1 MFTAA
6 AALTASAFAGTSE
19 PVMAPAPAPMQESVA
34 TGGWFI
40 GGSFGQ
46 LSGVDHNGES
56 LLNDSFDFNGLGEAI
71 FEDPFGGSF
80 SGGDIDFDMY
90 TLHVGRSWGS
100 GFYGFATSVYLEVGY
115 LNGDTDVSYNGP
127 LDGLDPDQL
136 GEVNQAV
143 RDALGDLDSIIQ
155 NPDIDID
162 IIPVTLNFM
171 AERNLIGG
179 LGLYL
184 GAGAGYAFTD
194 IDAFGESDTDGG
206 FIAQASAGLVY
217 NFTESFEMFGGAR
230 WMYLES
236 LNFGDSDLEL
246 DDTIGWE
253 IGVRMNF

>member
-6 AALTASAFAGTSE
+6 AALSATAFAGTSE
-19 PVMAPAPAPMQESVA
+19 PMTAPAPAPMQESVA
-34 TGGWFI
+34 SGGWFI

-56 LLNDSFDFNGLGEAI
+56 LLNDSFDFNGLADEI
-71 FEDPFGGSF
+71 FPGQLLDGGSF

-115 LNGDTDVSYNGP
+115 LNGDTDVSYSGP
-127 LDGLDPDQL
+127 LDGLGLTGQPENIQTHLD
-136 GEVNQAV
+136 
-143 RDALGDLDSIIQ
+143 DLDSIIQ

-171 AERNLIGG
+171 GERNLIGG

-246 DDTIGWE
+246 DDEFAWE
-253 IGVRMNF
+253 IGVRVNF